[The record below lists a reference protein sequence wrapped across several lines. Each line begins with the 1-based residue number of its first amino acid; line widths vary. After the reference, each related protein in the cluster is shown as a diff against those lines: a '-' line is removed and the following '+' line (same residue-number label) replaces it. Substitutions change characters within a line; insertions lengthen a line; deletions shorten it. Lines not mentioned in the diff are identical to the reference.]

1 VQTRLTAP
9 DLASRTGSDTEGIR
23 ALVDAGILEPADDG
37 TFPLTAINKVRLVTA
52 LLDGGITL
60 EDMEQAVAAGKL
72 SFYFMDSLF
81 IHQVPLVD
89 ETFDQLVRESGLTRE
104 AVEELYVSWGLS
116 VPGPEERV
124 RADDAEALRAQR
136 VFPDAGLDPETLV
149 AATGFFGENLRR
161 LAESQVS
168 FFVANVMEPM
178 LRAGRSPQDVLD
190 EASPLSA
197 SLQPTAEVVV
207 RWLHRRH
214 FENYAMQEAV
224 QLVERT
230 MEEAGFAPPRPP
242 APPAIAFLDLSGYTR
257 LTETSGD
264 EAAAKL
270 GGELNQLVRRAAQ
283 ANDGRAVKLLGDGVM
298 FYFADPVCA
307 VRSGLQLVDMAR
319 ETGLP
324 EPRVGASA
332 GPVVYRDGDYF
343 GRTVNVAAR
352 ITDYARPR
360 EVLVSAEVV
369 AASDASDFEFQ
380 SIGAPL
386 LKGLAEPV
394 ALYRALT
401 KS

>member
-1 VQTRLTAP
+1 MA
-9 DLASRTGSDTEGIR
+9 E
-23 ALVDAGILEPADDG
+23 
-37 TFPLTAINKVRLVTA
+37 
-52 LLDGGITL
+52 
-60 EDMEQAVAAGKL
+60 AVAAGKL

-81 IHQVPLVD
+81 VHQVPLLD
-89 ETFDQLVRESGLTRE
+89 QTFEELVRESGLTRE
-104 AVEELYVSWGLS
+104 AVEELFVAWGLS
-116 VPGPEERV
+116 VPLPEERV

-136 VFPDAGLDPETLV
+136 VYPEAGLDMDTVV

-161 LAESQVS
+161 LAESQVR
-168 FFVANVMEPM
+168 FFLTNVMEPM
-178 LRAGRSPQDVLD
+178 LQAGKSPQEVLD

-207 RWLHRRH
+207 RWLHLRH

-230 MEEAGFAPPRPP
+230 MEEAGFALPRPL

-270 GGELNQLVRRAAQ
+270 AGELNQLVRRAAA

-298 FYFADPVCA
+298 FYFSDPVCA

-369 AASDASDFEFQ
+369 AASDSSDFEFQ